1 MDVLNKYITDQYA
14 LYNADTCEL
23 IREFPDDSM
32 HFEIYSPPFSSLYTY
47 SNSDRDLGNSKS
59 DEQFFEHFHYI
70 TGELFRI
77 LKPGRIMA
85 VHCMNLPTSK
95 EKDGFIG
102 IKDFRG
108 ELIREFQSVGFIY
121 HAEVTIW
128 KNPVTAMQRTKA
140 LGLLHKQIKK
150 DSCMSRMGIPD
161 YIIVM
166 RKPGENLEPV
176 THTNE
181 TYPVSKWQEVA
192 SPIWEYEHSPVWW
205 DINQSDTLNVRA
217 ARDGRDERHIC
228 PLQLPVI
235 ERLLD
240 LYTNKGDVV
249 FTPFLGIGSEVYQA
263 VKMERRGV
271 GIELKSSYFD
281 CAVDNMKSLEIDKA
295 QMNIFDYIKEERYA
309 T

>member
-23 IREFPDDSM
+23 IREFPDDSV
-32 HFEIYSPPFSSLYTY
+32 HFEVYSPPFSSLYTY
-47 SNSDRDLGNSKS
+47 SNSDRDLGNSKN
-59 DEQFFEHFHYI
+59 DEQFFEHFRFI
-70 TGELFRI
+70 TSELFRI

-95 EKDGFIG
+95 ERDGFIG

-108 ELIREFQSVGFIY
+108 DLIREFQAVGFIY

-161 YIIVM
+161 YVVIM
-166 RKPGENLEPV
+166 RKPGANPEPV
-176 THTNE
+176 MHTNE
-181 TYPVSKWQEVA
+181 SYPVGHWQEVA
-192 SPIWEYEHSPVWW
+192 SPIWEYDHSPVWW
-205 DINQSDTLNVRA
+205 DINQSDTLNARA

-235 ERLLD
+235 ERLVE
-240 LYTNKGDVV
+240 LYTNPNDII
-249 FTPFLGIGSEVYQA
+249 FTPFMGIGSEVFKA
-263 VKMERRGV
+263 VEMGRRGI
-271 GIELKSSYFD
+271 GIELKPTYFD
-281 CAVDNMKSLEIDKA
+281 CAVDNMKTLELDRA
-295 QMNIFDYIKEERYA
+295 QMTLFDFLGEELNG
-309 T
+309 